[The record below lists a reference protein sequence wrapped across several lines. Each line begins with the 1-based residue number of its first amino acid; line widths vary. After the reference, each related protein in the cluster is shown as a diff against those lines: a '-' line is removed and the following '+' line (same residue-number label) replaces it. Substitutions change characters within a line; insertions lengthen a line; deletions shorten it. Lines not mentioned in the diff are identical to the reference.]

1 MRFEGIPDAKGNQN
15 TKVCFQHSAGI
26 IRLLDFNSL
35 NQLRPLIPNVV
46 HRSENGV
53 PCEMISRFRTIC
65 NYLIHL
71 FSSNSLPHPFPGGFR
86 YQDQRPALWGLAVCK
101 YKINS
106 VGWRGHNLLV
116 LYIFTDFLILQHV
129 IVAQFIVWHQKSTRC
144 TSRWTTWR
152 WRVAIN
158 EV

>member
-1 MRFEGIPDAKGNQN
+1 MTSDWNSRRRFFITLNLLSVKVVHNFDFLSTSPKDAVGAWATSLTYALWGIPDAKGNQN
-15 TKVCFQHSAGI
+15 TKVCFQQGAGI

-53 PCEMISRFRTIC
+53 PCEMISRYRTIC

-86 YQDQRPALWGLAVCK
+86 CQDQRPALWGLAVCK

-106 VGWRGHNLLV
+106 VG
-116 LYIFTDFLILQHV
+116 
-129 IVAQFIVWHQKSTRC
+129 
-144 TSRWTTWR
+144 
-152 WRVAIN
+152 
-158 EV
+158 

>member
-53 PCEMISRFRTIC
+53 PCEMISRYRTIC

-86 YQDQRPALWGLAVCK
+86 CQDQRPAVWGLAVCK

-106 VGWRGHNLLV
+106 VGWGAQ
-116 LYIFTDFLILQHV
+116 LIDVVH
-129 IVAQFIVWHQKSTRC
+129 FC
-144 TSRWTTWR
+144 
-152 WRVAIN
+152 
-158 EV
+158 